1 MVYVHSVG
9 IVSLP
14 GLDLHVR
21 IVCVSEMSAGCRS
34 YPIRVSRI
42 SVLAEIQVE
51 YF

>member
-1 MVYVHSVG
+1 MSTVFG
-9 IVSLP
+9 LEGKP

-34 YPIRVSRI
+34 YPIRVSGI